1 MTMHDTTTR
10 ASATTANGSF
20 IGSARGSM
28 TAEWATRAVA
38 EHLSGVRPVLEALDR
53 EAGHLAEWARQL
65 AERLEAG
72 GRLLIAGN
80 GGSAAE
86 AQHLSAEF
94 VGRFRL
100 DRRPYAAIALN
111 TDTSALTAI
120 GNDYGYAEVFARQ
133 VRAHARPGDVVLL
146 LSTSGSSPNLL
157 AAAQAATESRATS
170 WAITGAAPNPLA
182 TACDDAIAL
191 PGAAANVQEAELVAV
206 HALCVAFDAL
216 VGAEEQVVR

>member
-1 MTMHDTTTR
+1 MTLHDTR
-10 ASATTANGSF
+10 HESHS
-20 IGSARGSM
+20 
-28 TAEWATRAVA
+28 VA
-38 EHLSGVRPVLEALDR
+38 EDWMERAIVEHVRAAIPVLAALELESPR
-53 EAGHLAEWARQL
+53 LARWAMQL

-94 VGRFRL
+94 VGRFRSE
-100 DRRPYAAIALN
+100 RRPYAAIALN
-111 TDTSALTAI
+111 CDSSAVTAI
-120 GNDYGYAEVFARQ
+120 GNDYGYQEVFARQ
-133 VRAHARPGDVVLL
+133 VRAHARTGDIVLL
-146 LSTSGSSPNLL
+146 LSTSGASANLVT
-157 AAAQAATESRATS
+157 AARASAESGAVS
-170 WAITGAAPNPLA
+170 WAITGPAPNPLA

-216 VGAEEQVVR
+216 IGAEEELLS